1 MCSGSWSWSSSKKR
15 PSLVVVNLKRQQL
28 QKTPPPTAEA
38 EEVESR
44 SRGHGDG
51 EPEALPGEPVHHR
64 GEREAAGE
72 GQRAPPREP
81 RAAPG
86 PVQDAGRARGRSGS
100 WSCVRLLPLAAC

>member
-1 MCSGSWSWSSSKKR
+1 M
-15 PSLVVVNLKRQQL
+15 LKFQQHQSDSFL
-28 QKTPPPTAEA
+28 QSHKYTVHVRTQAEA
-38 EEVESR
+38 EEVASR

-51 EPEALPGEPVHHR
+51 ESEALPGEPVHHR

-81 RAAPG
+81 RAAQE